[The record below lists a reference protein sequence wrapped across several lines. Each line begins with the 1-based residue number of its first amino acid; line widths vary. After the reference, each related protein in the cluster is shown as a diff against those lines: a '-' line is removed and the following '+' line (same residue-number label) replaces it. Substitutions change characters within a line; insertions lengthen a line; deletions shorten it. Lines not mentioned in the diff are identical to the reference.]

1 MCGET
6 WYPMRVIDLLENGM
20 ARAPERP
27 CVLDEHVS
35 FTHSEVRRLSHRI
48 ANGLHAA
55 GLRRGA
61 RVALYSPNVALAL
74 VAMIGLLRAGA
85 VWLPVQTRNPLSENI
100 EFLKENQCE
109 FVFFHGSVEAD
120 AAAIQTAVSSLKGMV
135 CFDRASGDSP
145 AFADWAEGFD
155 PLFPDD
161 LHGSEDLAWIK
172 GTGGTTGRPKSV
184 MLCHRNAE
192 ALFANFNLCM
202 PLATP
207 HINLAAV
214 PVTHGAGNI
223 ALSVLFSGGT
233 VVLIERP
240 DPVRI
245 FDAIERH
252 RITTMFLPP
261 TVIYNLLADP
271 EVRKRDFSSLRYFI
285 YAAAPMSAQKL
296 AESIDVFGPVMAQ
309 AWGQTEAPLICTYMG
324 PADHEVA
331 DPERRRQRL
340 KSCGRPSPLTRVE
353 VMDDDGN
360 LLPPNQPGE
369 LVVRGNL
376 VMKGYYNRPE
386 ENEAAT
392 RFGWHHTGDIGYRDE
407 EGYFYIVDRKKDM
420 IISGGFNIY
429 PSEIEQVLWRHPAVL
444 DCAVVGVPDEKWGE
458 AVKAVIE
465 LKPGT
470 QASES
475 DLKDH
480 CRASLG
486 GLKTPKSIEFWA
498 HLPRSPV
505 GKVLKKDIRE
515 RYWKQQERRV

>member
-1 MCGET
+1 
-6 WYPMRVIDLLENGM
+6 MRVIDLLENGM
-20 ARAPERP
+20 ARAQQRP
-27 CVLDEHVS
+27 CVIDEHVAY
-35 FTHSEVRRLSHRI
+35 THAQVRELSHRI

-61 RVALYSPNVALAL
+61 RVAVYSPNVALTL

-85 VWLPVQTRNPLSENI
+85 VWLPVQTRNPLAENI
-100 EFLKENQCE
+100 AFLAENNCE
-109 FVFFHGSVEAD
+109 FVFFHSSVAAD
-120 AAAIQTAVSSLKGMV
+120 AEAMRAAVPSLKGMV
-135 CFDRASGDSP
+135 CFDQSSSDAP
-145 AFADWAEGFD
+145 AFAGWAAGFGAD
-155 PLFPDD
+155 FPDD
-161 LHGSEDLAWIK
+161 LHGPEDLAWIK

-184 MLCHRNAE
+184 MICHRNAE

-202 PLATP
+202 PLPGP

-223 ALSVLFSGGT
+223 AMCVLFSGGT
-233 VVLIERP
+233 TVLLDRA
-240 DPVRI
+240 DPLRI
-245 FDAIERH
+245 LEAIEQH

-261 TVIYNLLADP
+261 TVIYNLLATP
-271 EVRKRDFSSLRYFI
+271 AVRERDFSSLRYFI

-296 AESIDVFGPVMAQ
+296 AEAIDTFGPVMAQ
-309 AWGQTEAPLICTYMG
+309 AWGQTEAPLICTYMS
-324 PADHEVA
+324 PADHDVA
-331 DPERRRQRL
+331 DPERRMQRL

-360 LLPPNQPGE
+360 LLPPNQRGE

-392 RFGWHHTGDIGYRDE
+392 RFGWHHTGDIGYRDD

-429 PSEIEQVLWRHPAVL
+429 PSEIEQILWRHPSIL

-458 AVKAVIE
+458 SVKAVVE
-465 LKPGT
+465 LKPGLSAT
-470 QASES
+470 EAE
-475 DLKDH
+475 LKDY

-486 GLKTPKSIEFWA
+486 GMKAPKSIEFWA
-498 HLPRSPV
+498 SLPRSSV
-505 GKVLKKDIRE
+505 GKVLKREIRE
-515 RYWKQQERRV
+515 RYWAGQERRV